1 MPLSSCWE
9 RKLLFFLFFL
19 FLLKYFNI
27 FLFTF
32 LLHTSPS
39 VDSFRTGP
47 VRQSTRCPGLIQVK
61 CYGQGLCVCVCA
73 SLSSCVLVYVTPGT
87 GAQLTHDQRVL
98 LPVSSTDT
106 RLTGTDGKRKQTEEK
121 RRKKKNF
128 GCSRFPVSPPSFIY
142 FLLPSPGSL
151 HPPSGGSCLF
161 VACGELSQNY
171 RQTGMLGW
179 RRRGGDRLA

>member
-98 LPVSSTDT
+98 LPVSSTVT

-121 RRKKKNF
+121 RRKKKELWLLSLP
-128 GCSRFPVSPPSFIY
+128 CFPSLLYLFSPPI
-142 FLLPSPGSL
+142 PGISSSSVRRL
-151 HPPSGGSCLF
+151 VF
-161 VACGELSQNY
+161 VCGL
-171 RQTGMLGW
+171 R
-179 RRRGGDRLA
+179 